1 MQTRTLLA
9 AGLTATLAAA
19 IALPAPAQAAPP
31 AGSDWQHVKALPI
44 NTYIHVQART
54 RHSVCTLK
62 AVADDSLDCEYDTGV
77 GTKELTFQRDEIKTI
92 KIAHRVRSAFIGA
105 GVGAGAGAT
114 AGAIYARG
122 NHYFAVPSAFA
133 MIYGFVG
140 LFAGAPTGYLKDF
153 SASTVYRAP

>member
-9 AGLTATLAAA
+9 AALAATLAAA

-31 AGSDWQHVKALPI
+31 AGSDWQHVMALPI
-44 NTYIHVQART
+44 NTYIHVDART

-62 AVADDSLDCEYDTGV
+62 AVADDSLACEHDTGV
-77 GTKELTFQRDEIKTI
+77 GTKELTFQRDEIKAI
-92 KIAHRVRSAFIGA
+92 KIARRGRSALIGA
-105 GVGAGAGAT
+105 GIG